1 MKEGLLV
8 DKLRNLLDMKI
19 PDFPVAS
26 LMYTYFLL
34 HCNAPAIV
42 LLPSAELI

>member
-1 MKEGLLV
+1 M
-8 DKLRNLLDMKI
+8 DKLRNLLNMEI
-19 PDFPVAS
+19 PDFGAS
-26 LMYTYFLL
+26 LIFFLL